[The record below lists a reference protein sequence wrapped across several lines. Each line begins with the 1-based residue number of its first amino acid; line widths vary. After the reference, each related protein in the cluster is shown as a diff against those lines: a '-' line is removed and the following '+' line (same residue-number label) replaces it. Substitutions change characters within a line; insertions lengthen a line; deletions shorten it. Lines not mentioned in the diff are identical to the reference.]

1 MSDNLRD
8 EIEDFRAKISKI
20 VDTLEDISTSS
31 KSIPDTSVEN
41 LSNKFEGLNDGLDN
55 AKAQLQSTLDLLDDL
70 RRKWG

>member
-31 KSIPDTSVEN
+31 KSIPNTSVEN

-55 AKAQLQSTLDLLDDL
+55 ANAQLQSTLDLLDDL

>member
-31 KSIPDTSVEN
+31 KSIPNTSVEN

-70 RRKWG
+70 RRQWG

>member
-31 KSIPDTSVEN
+31 KSIPNTSVEN

>member
-1 MSDNLRD
+1 MSGKLRD
-8 EIEDFRAKISKI
+8 EIEDFRAKISNI
-20 VDTLEDISTSS
+20 VYTLEDISTSS

-70 RRKWG
+70 RRQWG

>member
-31 KSIPDTSVEN
+31 KSIPNTSVEN
-41 LSNKFEGLNDGLDN
+41 L
-55 AKAQLQSTLDLLDDL
+55 
-70 RRKWG
+70 R

>member
-1 MSDNLRD
+1 MSGKLRD

-31 KSIPDTSVEN
+31 KSIPNTSVEN

>member
-70 RRKWG
+70 RRQWG

>member
-1 MSDNLRD
+1 MSGTLTD

-31 KSIPDTSVEN
+31 KSIPNTSVEN

-70 RRKWG
+70 RRQWG

>member
-1 MSDNLRD
+1 MSGTLTD

-31 KSIPDTSVEN
+31 KSIPNTSVEN